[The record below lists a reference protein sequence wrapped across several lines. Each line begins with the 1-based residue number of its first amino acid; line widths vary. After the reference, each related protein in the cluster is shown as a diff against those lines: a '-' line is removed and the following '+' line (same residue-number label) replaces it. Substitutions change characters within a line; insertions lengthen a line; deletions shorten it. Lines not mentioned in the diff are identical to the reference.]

1 MEDIEKKSS
10 FDRMWLQKYK
20 ESKYRFESQ
29 GLFSNRRVR
38 VWDIISCII
47 YGSEDR
53 DRVRLQVIDK
63 PSYVDSYNKI
73 RYRGWLRCK
82 EVNVQDSE
90 IIICNVGDIVT
101 LEREGRNIKW

>member
-38 VWDIISCII
+38 V
-47 YGSEDR
+47 
-53 DRVRLQVIDK
+53 
-63 PSYVDSYNKI
+63 
-73 RYRGWLRCK
+73 
-82 EVNVQDSE
+82 
-90 IIICNVGDIVT
+90 
-101 LEREGRNIKW
+101 